1 MANYDFSRKR
11 GEVVSEEEKKQRK
24 ITYDFTKP
32 KPGTESLF
40 KPETVSPV
48 TVEIGRAHV

>member
-32 KPGTESLF
+32 KPGTESL
-40 KPETVSPV
+40 
-48 TVEIGRAHV
+48 